1 MINEVI
7 QDEDFVS
14 REKAI
19 EIILGG
25 GGGGLFLFWNMLEAS
40 IDSEGVSLL
49 GIVMYLLWRSLLG

>member
-25 GGGGLFLFWNMLEAS
+25 GGGGGLFLF
-40 IDSEGVSLL
+40 
-49 GIVMYLLWRSLLG
+49 

>member
-25 GGGGLFLFWNMLEAS
+25 GGGGYSYFEICMRLPLTQK
-40 IDSEGVSLL
+40 VSLC
-49 GIVMYLLWRSLLG
+49 

>member
-25 GGGGLFLFWNMLEAS
+25 GGGGAILILKYA
-40 IDSEGVSLL
+40 
-49 GIVMYLLWRSLLG
+49 